1 MSILALTGKTAIVTG
16 GAGGLGRSMVA
27 AFADAGAN
35 VVVASRN
42 LEKIEAVA
50 EKICKKGQTAM
61 AVAVDITDAEQV
73 DHLIAQTVNTY
84 GAVDIM
90 VNNAG
95 ALGSKR

>member
-1 MSILALTGKTAIVTG
+1 MAILALTGKTAIVTG

-50 EKICKKGQTAM
+50 EKICKKGHWVVFQ
-61 AVAVDITDAEQV
+61 DEF
-73 DHLIAQTVNTY
+73 HRKSH
-84 GAVDIM
+84 
-90 VNNAG
+90 NA
-95 ALGSKR
+95 